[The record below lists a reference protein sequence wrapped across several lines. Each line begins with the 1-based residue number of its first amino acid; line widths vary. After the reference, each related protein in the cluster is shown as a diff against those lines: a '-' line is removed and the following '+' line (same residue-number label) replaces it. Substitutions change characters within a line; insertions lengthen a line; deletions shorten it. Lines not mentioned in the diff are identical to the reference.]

1 MKKLIF
7 IAIVLLV
14 CNYKT
19 KSEPDGDGSAHAFTT
34 FNRHNHDEF
43 QDKHRNMDVMS
54 YYELRALN
62 RNISERMREDHRSWN
77 VREPD
82 RWPYLAGKFAGE
94 IISACPQAGD
104 KRGEL
109 EQLYLQNLKQRADIL
124 KSNAKDKQLQ
134 MNRIN
139 IEMINSLKLLL
150 GIEGYQSW
158 QVYQMERTV
167 RYNQMKD
174 SIRAIIDLTN
184 QKQPKRNQ

>member
-19 KSEPDGDGSAHAFTT
+19 KSEPDGSAHAFTT

-43 QDKHRNMDVMS
+43 QDRRLNLDAMS
-54 YYELRALN
+54 HSELRALN
-62 RNISERMREDHRSWN
+62 RNISERMRKDHRSWD
-77 VREPD
+77 VREPN
-82 RWPYLAGKFAGE
+82 RWSYLAGKFAGE

-104 KRGEL
+104 KREEL
-109 EQLYLQNLKQRADIL
+109 EQLYLQNLKQRADIIQ
-124 KSNAKDKQLQ
+124 SGSKDKLKQ
-134 MNRIN
+134 MPRIN
-139 IEMINSLKLLL
+139 MEITNKLKLLL
-150 GIEGYQSW
+150 GSEGYQSW

-174 SIRAIIDLTN
+174 SIRTIIDLTN